1 MDKFTVCCWL
11 FQFVVLALVCTS
23 VYVMY
28 VVMPKAESLAMK
40 QFHCFEVI
48 SYEAMAFV
56 FAAFVAGMQ
65 FYEGLIVS
73 PILLCIQCV
82 ILIASIVCMT
92 RAHRKYGK
100 AIEEEKNGTKMSS

>member
-11 FQFVVLALVCTS
+11 FQFVVLALMLTS
-23 VYVMY
+23 VYVMD
-28 VVMPKAESLAMK
+28 VVLPKAESLAMK

-48 SYEAMAFV
+48 SYEAMALV
-56 FAAFVAGMQ
+56 MAAFVAGMQ
-65 FYEGLIVS
+65 FYEGLIVT

-82 ILIASIVCMT
+82 ILIVAIVCMA
-92 RAHRKYGK
+92 RAHSKYGK

>member
-1 MDKFTVCCWL
+1 MDKFTVCCWI

-28 VVMPKAESLAMK
+28 VVMPKAESLALK

-82 ILIASIVCMT
+82 ILIAAIVCMV

-100 AIEEEKNGTKMSS
+100 AIEEEKNGTKMPS

>member
-1 MDKFTVCCWL
+1 MDKVTVMCWIL
-11 FQFVVLALVCTS
+11 QFAILALVCTS
-23 VYVMY
+23 VYVID

-40 QFHCFEVI
+40 QFRCFEVI

-56 FAAFVAGMQ
+56 LSAFVAGLQ
-65 FYEGLIVS
+65 FYEGLIVM

-82 ILIASIVCMT
+82 ILIAAIFCMA

-100 AIEEEKNGTKMSS
+100 AIEEEKNGTKVSS

>member
-1 MDKFTVCCWL
+1 MDKFTVCCWIL
-11 FQFVVLALVCTS
+11 QFVVLALMFTS
-23 VYVMY
+23 VYVMH
-28 VVMPKAESLAMK
+28 VVLPEAKSLAMK

-48 SYEAMAFV
+48 SYEVMAFV
-56 FAAFVAGMQ
+56 LAAFVAGLQ

-82 ILIASIVCMT
+82 ILIAAIVCMT

-100 AIEEEKNGTKMSS
+100 AIEEEKNGTKMPS

>member
-1 MDKFTVCCWL
+1 MDKFTVYCWIL
-11 FQFVVLALVCTS
+11 QFAVLALVCTS
-23 VYVMY
+23 VYVMD

-56 FAAFVAGMQ
+56 FSALVAGMQ
-65 FYEGLIVS
+65 FYEGLIAT

-82 ILIASIVCMT
+82 ILIAAIVCMA

-100 AIEEEKNGTKMSS
+100 AIEEEKNGTKVSS

>member
-1 MDKFTVCCWL
+1 MDKFTVCCWI
-11 FQFVVLALVCTS
+11 FQFVVLVLVCTS

-28 VVMPKAESLAMK
+28 VVMPKAESLALK

-56 FAAFVAGMQ
+56 MSAFVAGMQ

-82 ILIASIVCMT
+82 ILIAAIVCMT
-92 RAHRKYGK
+92 RAHRKYGN

>member
-1 MDKFTVCCWL
+1 MDKFTVCCWIL
-11 FQFVVLALVCTS
+11 QFVVLALMFTS
-23 VYVMY
+23 VYVMD
-28 VVMPKAESLAMK
+28 VVLPKAESLAMK

-48 SYEAMAFV
+48 SYEVMAFV
-56 FAAFVAGMQ
+56 LAAFVAGLQ
-65 FYEGLIVS
+65 FYEGLIVM

-100 AIEEEKNGTKMSS
+100 AIEEEKNGTKMPS

>member
-11 FQFVVLALVCTS
+11 FQFTVLALMCTS
-23 VYVMY
+23 VYVMD
-28 VVMPKAESLAMK
+28 VVIPKAESLAMK

-48 SYEAMAFV
+48 SYEAMALV
-56 FAAFVAGMQ
+56 MAAFVAGMQ
-65 FYEGLIVS
+65 FYEGLIVT

-82 ILIASIVCMT
+82 ILIVAIVCMA

-100 AIEEEKNGTKMSS
+100 AMEEEKNGTKMSS

>member
-1 MDKFTVCCWL
+1 MDKFTVCCWIL
-11 FQFVVLALVCTS
+11 QLTVLALMYTS
-23 VYVMY
+23 VYVMD
-28 VVMPKAESLAMK
+28 VVLPKAESLAMK

-48 SYEAMAFV
+48 SYEVMAFV
-56 FAAFVAGMQ
+56 LAAFVAGLQ
-65 FYEGLIVS
+65 FYEGLIVM

-82 ILIASIVCMT
+82 ILIASIVCMA

>member
-11 FQFVVLALVCTS
+11 FQFTVLALMCTS
-23 VYVMY
+23 VYVID

-48 SYEAMAFV
+48 SYEVMAFV
-56 FAAFVAGMQ
+56 LAAFVAGMQ
-65 FYEGLIVS
+65 FYEGLIVM

-82 ILIASIVCMT
+82 ILIAAIVCMA
-92 RAHRKYGK
+92 RAHRKYGN

>member
-11 FQFVVLALVCTS
+11 FQFTVLALMCTS
-23 VYVMY
+23 VYVMD
-28 VVMPKAESLAMK
+28 VVLPKAKSLALK

-56 FAAFVAGMQ
+56 LAAFVAGMQ
-65 FYEGLIVS
+65 FYEGLIVM

-82 ILIASIVCMT
+82 ILIVAIVCMA
-92 RAHRKYGK
+92 RAHRNYGK
-100 AIEEEKNGTKMSS
+100 AIEEEKNGTKV

>member
-1 MDKFTVCCWL
+1 MDKFTICCWIL
-11 FQFVVLALVCTS
+11 QFAVLALMYTS
-23 VYVMY
+23 VYVMD
-28 VVMPKAESLAMK
+28 VVLPKAESLAMK

-56 FAAFVAGMQ
+56 LAAFVAGMQ
-65 FYEGLIVS
+65 FYEGLIVM

-82 ILIASIVCMT
+82 ILIAAIVCMA
-92 RAHRKYGK
+92 RAHRKYGN

>member
-11 FQFVVLALVCTS
+11 FQVTVLALVCTS
-23 VYVMY
+23 VYVMD
-28 VVMPKAESLAMK
+28 VVLPKAESLAMK

-56 FAAFVAGMQ
+56 LAAFVAGMQ
-65 FYEGLIVS
+65 FYEGLIVM

-82 ILIASIVCMT
+82 ILIAAIVCMT
-92 RAHRKYGK
+92 RAHRNYGK

>member
-1 MDKFTVCCWL
+1 MDKFTVCCWIL
-11 FQFVVLALVCTS
+11 QFVVLALMFTS
-23 VYVMY
+23 VYVMD

-48 SYEAMAFV
+48 SYEVMAFV
-56 FAAFVAGMQ
+56 LAAFVAGLQ
-65 FYEGLIVS
+65 FYEGLIVM

-100 AIEEEKNGTKMSS
+100 AIEEEKNGTKMPS